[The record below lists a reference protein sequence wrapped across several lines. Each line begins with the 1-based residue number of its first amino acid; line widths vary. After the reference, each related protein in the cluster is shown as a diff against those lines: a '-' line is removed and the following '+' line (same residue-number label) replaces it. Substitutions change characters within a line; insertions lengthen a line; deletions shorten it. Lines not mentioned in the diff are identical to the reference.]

1 MHQAVIGLDGDR
13 KRSGKENSLEQAQQ
27 EEELP
32 EIPEKQ
38 RTAELFF
45 QKQAYELKQSRA
57 WNLILICLY

>member
-27 EEELP
+27 EEELR
-32 EIPEKQ
+32 EIPEKR

-45 QKQAYELKQSRA
+45 QKQAY
-57 WNLILICLY
+57 